1 MRKLA
6 LLVAVCAA
14 ALATGSVDAASVET
28 SRIVIHDSFD
38 APFMS
43 AACGVP
49 VMITIDG
56 VAQVTL
62 RRNEAGLAAW
72 EHDTTASFTAVFS
85 SPGSLGGTGRSFT
98 NRSPSVAFF
107 DYGSGATIGSTAI
120 VTLTGLQGPAAG
132 PSSSITAGY
141 QRLTGT
147 VFGFSPEGIP
157 LVDFDGPVAAQHGVW
172 PEFLDVVL
180 PERCAALGGSL
191 QP

>member
-120 VTLTGLQGPAAG
+120 PSKRDRFGSDLGPTLTA
-132 PSSSITAGY
+132 S
-141 QRLTGT
+141 
-147 VFGFSPEGIP
+147 
-157 LVDFDGPVAAQHGVW
+157 
-172 PEFLDVVL
+172 
-180 PERCAALGGSL
+180 
-191 QP
+191 